1 MAENKVPTNIER
13 LSDLIDLEVE
23 DGIEVQI
30 EAPLSPDG
38 MNDIAVE
45 LSDGGGAE
53 INYFPDEDPMSEV
66 PFDANLA
73 DFLEEGELGLI
84 ANNLVGEFED
94 DKGTRSEWEDAY
106 VKGLNLLG
114 FRYEERDRPFPGAS
128 GVTHPLL
135 AESVTQFQAQAFKE
149 LLPSKGPVKT
159 RVLGNETPDIEE
171 QARRVQE
178 FMNYQITTVMDE
190 YTPEMDQ
197 LLFYLPLAG
206 TAFKKVYYDTSK
218 QRAVS
223 TFVPVEDLV
232 VPYTASNLETCER
245 VTHIVKMTHNEVR
258 AQQVA
263 GFYRD
268 ISLEPSETNIANDPK
283 DKEDELEGIRA
294 GINEML
300 YELLEF
306 HVSTDIPGF
315 EDPDGFHLPF
325 IITVDRTSNKVLA
338 IRRNYL
344 QDDPLKKKIQ
354 YFVHYKFLPGLGFY
368 GFGLIHMIGGLS
380 RTATGAL
387 RQLIDA
393 GTLANLPAGFKARG
407 LRIRDDETPLEPGE
421 FRDVDAPGGAL
432 RDSLIPLPYK
442 EPSATLM
449 QLLGFCVEAG
459 QRFASIANLQ
469 IGEGNQEMPVGTT
482 MALLE
487 QGTRVMSA
495 VHKRLHYAQ
504 KTEFRILARLFSEYL
519 PPVYPYQVVGGDQAI
534 KQTDFDDR
542 IDVIPVSDP
551 NFFSM
556 SQRITLA
563 QQELQLVQS
572 NPEIHNL
579 KESYR
584 RMYQAL
590 GSENI
595 EALFAPDPPPP
606 VPIDPAKENGM
617 ALMGAPLE
625 AFPEQAHMVHIEVHL
640 SFLETGIPMSNPM
653 ALSMLVAHVF
663 QHVSLE
669 AQNLADQQMPEQ
681 PQQMPEQPQQI
692 PPQQMP
698 PQQIPQMQEG
708 GMAPPPPPNPQ
719 KEMLK
724 AQLEAKILE
733 QIMPRL
739 EEIITP
745 PDDGVV
751 ALKQQELEIRAKENE
766 DDKLIA
772 EKKIQLDSV
781 KLRQKDKEDTKKS
794 SLDKAKLKQKD
805 KADTKKIQLDKA
817 KLRQK
822 DESEEESL
830 RAQEDIAALKVNVE
844 RQRINQEK
852 KSGSK
857 D

>member
-23 DGIEVQI
+23 DGTEVQI
-30 EAPLSPDG
+30 EEPLSPNG
-38 MNDIAVE
+38 MDDIAVE
-45 LSDGGGAE
+45 LSDVGGAE
-53 INYFPDEDPMSEV
+53 INYFPDEDPMGEV

-73 DFLEEGELGLI
+73 DFVDEGELGRI
-84 ANNLVGEFED
+84 AMGLLGEFEE
-94 DKGTRSEWEDAY
+94 DKGSRSEWEEAY
-106 VKGLNLLG
+106 VKGLDLLG
-114 FRYEERDRPFPGAS
+114 FKYEDRDRPFPGAS

-149 LLPSKGPVKT
+149 LLPPKGPVKT
-159 RVLGNETPDIEE
+159 RVMGDETPETED

-178 FMNYQITTVMDE
+178 FMNYQITTVMEE

-197 LLFYLPLAG
+197 LLFYLPLVG
-206 TAFKKVYYDTSK
+206 TAFKKVYYDASK

-232 VPYTASNLETCER
+232 VPYTASDLATCER
-245 VTHIVKMTHNEVR
+245 VTHVVKMTHNEIR
-258 AQQVA
+258 TQQLA

-268 ISLEPSETNIANDPK
+268 IPLQPSETNIASDPK
-283 DKEDELEGIRA
+283 EKVDELEGIQSV
-294 GINEML
+294 GDEML

-325 IITVDRTSNKVLA
+325 IITVDRASSEVLA
-338 IRRNYL
+338 IRRNYR
-344 QDDPLKKKIQ
+344 QDDPLKHKTQ

-432 RDSLIPLPYK
+432 RDSLVPLPYK
-442 EPSATLM
+442 EPSQTLM
-449 QLLGFCVEAG
+449 ALLGFCVEAG
-459 QRFASIANLQ
+459 QRFASITNLQ
-469 IGEGNQEMPVGTT
+469 VGEGNQELPVGTT

-504 KTEFRILARLFSEYL
+504 KTEFRILARLFAEYL
-519 PPVYPYQVVGGDQAI
+519 PPVYPYQVIGGDQAI

-542 IDVIPVSDP
+542 VDVIPVSDP

-572 NPEIHNL
+572 NPEIHNI

-595 EALFAPDPPPP
+595 DALFVPDPPPP
-606 VPIDPAKENGM
+606 APVDPAQENGA
-617 ALMGAPLE
+617 ALMGAPLT
-625 AFPEQAHMVHIEVHL
+625 AFPEQPHMVHIEVHL
-640 SFLETGIPMSNPM
+640 SFLETGIPMANPM
-653 ALSMLVAHVF
+653 ALSMLVSHIF

-669 AQNLADQQMPEQ
+669 AQNLADQQMPE
-681 PQQMPEQPQQI
+681 

-698 PQQIPQMQEG
+698 PQMQEG
-708 GMAPPPPPNPQ
+708 GMMQPPPPNPQ
-719 KEMLK
+719 KEILK
-724 AQLEAKILE
+724 AQLEAQILE
-733 QIMPRL
+733 PIMPRL

-751 ALKQQELEIRAKENE
+751 ALKQQELEIRARENQ

-772 EKKIQLDSV
+772 EKKIQLD
-781 KLRQKDKEDTKKS
+781 
-794 SLDKAKLKQKD
+794 KAKLKQKD
-805 KADTKKIQLDKA
+805 Q
-817 KLRQK
+817 
-822 DESEEESL
+822 SEEEKIKS
-830 RAQEDIAALKVNVE
+830 QEDIAALKATVE
-844 RQRINQEK
+844 RERIKQEK